1 MIYCENIMDMK
12 PVFYSS
18 RDFETTFFFPFLTI
32 PLSQLLK
39 KKNFILL
46 FQQWHCRYCLFFFNF
61 NSTQLP
67 KFNIFYLLLFGYS
80 LSSLLL
86 FVILSPLSYFLVILS
101 PLSSSLLLS
110 SWISVSLFS
119 LLLFWLNFG
128 NAIAEIQSLSSVS
141 QLTSNSSYNAN

>member
-18 RDFETTFFFPFLTI
+18 RDFETTFFFPFSTI

-39 KKNFILL
+39 KKNL
-46 FQQWHCRYCLFFFNF
+46 FPYFGNDIAIIAFFFFNF
-61 NSTQLP
+61 KSTQLP

-86 FVILSPLSYFLVILS
+86 FGYSLSSLLLFGYSL
-101 PLSSSLLLS
+101 SSLLLS
-110 SWISVSLFS
+110 GWISVSLFS